1 MLSRKVNIV
10 QKETIYARSKLI
22 KELDYDKTTNKSRLL
37 CIWDEIFKY
46 RIINKKIILQYIQD
60 KKQEK
65 NIIRLGMNEE
75 MRQDINKTQLSKHVK
90 P

>member
-1 MLSRKVNIV
+1 MTKQATNQAYFAYGMKYSNIGLEEEE
-10 QKETIYARSKLI
+10 K
-22 KELDYDKTTNKSRLL
+22 N
-37 CIWDEIFKY
+37 
-46 RIINKKIILQYIQD
+46 ILQYIQD